1 MIASTHFVAMTAEDR
16 GPTKLLDRARSG
28 DAESFGALCS
38 PLQDGLVRHALAL
51 CRDEAQAQDLAQ
63 ETLIAAW
70 RSIYRY
76 NGQCHFA
83 TWLCSILLHKHKSLL
98 RRSRWRR
105 FITAFTLE
113 HEERVQLVEDNS
125 VSPDRAAQL
134 SEQSRR
140 VLTALD
146 RLPPKQRE
154 VVFLRFY
161 AAESLEGIAA
171 AMNCSLGTVKSRLFH
186 GLENLRRMRI
196 SKEEFP

>member
-1 MIASTHFVAMTAEDR
+1 VIANTSFVALTAEDQ
-16 GPTKLLDRARSG
+16 GPTELLDQARSG

-38 PLQDGLVRHALAL
+38 LFQDRLVRHALAL
-51 CRDEAQAQDLAQ
+51 CKDEAQAQDLAQ

-70 RSIYRY
+70 KSISRY
-76 NGQCHFA
+76 KGQCHFA

-105 FITAFTLE
+105 LVTAFTVE
-113 HEERVQLVEDNS
+113 DKEFIQSVEDNS

-140 VLTALD
+140 VLSALN

-154 VVFLRFY
+154 IVFLRFY
-161 AAESLEGIAA
+161 ADESLEGIAA
-171 AMNCSLGTVKSRLFH
+171 ATNCSLGTVKSRLFH
-186 GLENLRRMRI
+186 ALENLRRMRI
-196 SKEEFP
+196 TKEEFP